1 MSTPELDFRYDPDHA
16 AIVVID
22 MQADYC
28 ADNGALARLGNDTS
42 AAREMA
48 PRLHALL
55 GEARAIGMPVVF
67 VRTTHGPSD
76 DSHAWLNRYGRTRGD
91 EPRGSICREDDADGC
106 AWFGVEPQ
114 AGELVVTKHR
124 YSAFSGTPLA
134 LKLRTMGVE
143 SLLFTGVAT
152 EICVESSLRDALFED
167 FYVTLVE
174 DCAASFTKVGH
185 QASVDVVRANFG
197 TVTGS
202 SALRSL
208 WRRAKAD
215 GAAADD

>member
-1 MSTPELDFRYDPDHA
+1 MDTTELDFRYHPDHA

-28 ADNGALARLGNDTS
+28 ASDGALARMGFDTS
-42 AAREMA
+42 AGRTMAHRLSSLLESARQ
-48 PRLHALL
+48 
-55 GEARAIGMPVVF
+55 IGLTVVF

-76 DSHAWLNRYGRTRGD
+76 DSHAWLNRYGCTRGD
-91 EPRGSICREDDADGC
+91 EPVGKICREEDPVGC

-114 AGELVVTKHR
+114 EHELVITKHR

-134 LKLRTMGVE
+134 MKLRTMGID

-167 FYVTLVE
+167 FYVTLIE
-174 DCAASFTKVGH
+174 DCAASFTAVGH

-197 TVTGS
+197 TVTDAATLR
-202 SALRSL
+202 ALWQS
-208 WRRAKAD
+208 AKAH
-215 GAAADD
+215 GSATDD